1 MVAFHT
7 HKKIREHKFLFLKK
21 KKKIPKH
28 GYAFVSEA
36 KFFRIY
42 MAKTKNN
49 EKNGPIFQE
58 NFLRMSPFVC
68 ENDPK
73 KWKGVSRRAPAID
86 SRPSKENVNTP
97 LPGGYCMAVDQ
108 FMKGLV
114 NT

>member
-1 MVAFHT
+1 MGMLSCL
-7 HKKIREHKFLFLKK
+7 RQKFSGFIWQK
-21 KKKIPKH
+21 PKTMRKMDL
-28 GYAFVSEA
+28 Y
-36 KFFRIY
+36 FR
-42 MAKTKNN
+42 KT
-49 EKNGPIFQE
+49 
-58 NFLRMSPFVC
+58 FLRMSPFVC